1 MKCLL
6 SGLGLIYLS
15 YVFFTGSWG
24 NFVYQPYK
32 EYNEAM
38 IGLSRDMDID
48 KFIEM
53 YLVSDVSRKLETGN
67 NTNVS
72 VKKVYE

>member
-48 KFIEM
+48 KFLKETAPAQKRLEWVENAI
-53 YLVSDVSRKLETGN
+53 RKLQ
-67 NTNVS
+67 
-72 VKKVYE
+72 